1 MKLPKLLKQIPDY
14 GVFIKKTRTM
24 GLLKT
29 ALIGAAVYGAIKYIT
44 KKDETGRSI
53 MDNIKDK
60 APEWMEK
67 AKNVKDK
74 FRTELERQRY

>member
-1 MKLPKLLKQIPDY
+1 
-14 GVFIKKTRTM
+14 M
-24 GLLKT
+24 GLFKT

-67 AKNVKDK
+67 AKDVKDK

>member
-1 MKLPKLLKQIPDY
+1 
-14 GVFIKKTRTM
+14 M

-29 ALIGAAVYGAIKYIT
+29 ALIGAAVYGAIKYMT
-44 KKDETGRSI
+44 TKDETGRSM

-67 AKNVKDK
+67 AKDVKDK

>member
-1 MKLPKLLKQIPDY
+1 
-14 GVFIKKTRTM
+14 M

-53 MDNIKDK
+53 VDDLKEK
-60 APEWMEK
+60 APEWMDK
-67 AKNVKDK
+67 AKGFKSDMQMKYDNMKN
-74 FRTELERQRY
+74 EY